1 MQHFDFSSP
10 EWEQR
15 DRRWRATFVNS
26 LSGFKSAALL
36 GTRSTGGLENV
47 SIFSQIL
54 HLGAAPALLGI
65 VFRPDSVERHT
76 LSNLR
81 DTGKATLNLIP
92 SEHAAAAHQTSAR
105 YSEDL
110 SEFKGAGLTPV
121 YLTEFEA
128 PFVQE
133 SPVRAALSLA
143 EEHSLSING
152 TILVICR
159 LLWAEVPTEIT
170 HADGYVDLGSAG
182 ILTTNGLDAYHS
194 TQLLGRYAY
203 AKADQK
209 PRLL

>member
-1 MQHFDFSSP
+1 M
-10 EWEQR
+10 
-15 DRRWRATFVNS
+15 
-26 LSGFKSAALL
+26 
-36 GTRSTGGLENV
+36 
-47 SIFSQIL
+47 
-54 HLGAAPALLGI
+54 
-65 VFRPDSVERHT
+65 
-76 LSNLR
+76 
-81 DTGKATLNLIP
+81 ATLNLIP

-110 SEFKGAGLTPV
+110 SEFKGAELTPV
-121 YLTEFEA
+121 YLHGFEA
-128 PFVQE
+128 PFVQQ

-143 EEHSLSING
+143 EEHLLSING
-152 TILVICR
+152 TILVVCK
-159 LLWAEVPTEIT
+159 LLWAEVPTEIM